1 MEGKED
7 NLFLVVLRTGLE
19 NPSLIRSALMFATL
33 AAAMD
38 QEPVLYCV
46 QQGADVMVK
55 GAADQEEVI
64 PGKPTITQ
72 RMAEALEAG
81 VRLEVCEQT
90 AKVRDIRAEDLVP
103 GAELVGGAKLID
115 YAIRARGTLTF

>member
-1 MEGKED
+1 MEGKGEK
-7 NLFLVVLRTGLE
+7 LFLVVLRTGFE
-19 NPSLIRSALMFATL
+19 NVSLIRSAFMFATL

-55 GAADQEEVI
+55 GAADQEKVI
-64 PGKPTITQ
+64 PGKPTINQ

-103 GAELVGGAKLID
+103 GVKLAGGAKLID